1 MNADAF
7 RHFFNYHSSENR
19 NIWDKYISPL
29 SHEEFARNV
38 GYSHGSV
45 RNQVVHLMSVDDTWF
60 SGLRGVEIPD
70 ALDPASFVDRTSIRV
85 QWNAI
90 EQRMR
95 DYLAGLRDDM
105 LFEKPFAEGEDKDL
119 IVWQVLLQVGTHGT
133 DHRAQLLRLLNDLGV
148 KTVSQ
153 DYIFYAYDHP
163 VAPTAPT
170 FMASTPEMQ
179 EEIRKLI
186 DEARLAVADLQAAA
200 EPTPPPRILD

>member
-7 RHFFNYHSSENR
+7 RHFFNYHFAENR
-19 NIWDKYISPL
+19 NIWDKYVMPL
-29 SHEEFARNV
+29 ADDQFTLNV

-70 ALDPASFVDRTSIRV
+70 ALDPANFVDRNSIRG
-85 QWNAI
+85 QWDAI
-90 EQRMR
+90 ERRMR
-95 DYLAGLRDDM
+95 DYLAELRDDT

-133 DHRAQLLRLLNDLGV
+133 DHRAQVLRLLNDLGV

-163 VAPTAPT
+163 VEQRK
-170 FMASTPEMQ
+170 ASSS
-179 EEIRKLI
+179 
-186 DEARLAVADLQAAA
+186 A
-200 EPTPPPRILD
+200 